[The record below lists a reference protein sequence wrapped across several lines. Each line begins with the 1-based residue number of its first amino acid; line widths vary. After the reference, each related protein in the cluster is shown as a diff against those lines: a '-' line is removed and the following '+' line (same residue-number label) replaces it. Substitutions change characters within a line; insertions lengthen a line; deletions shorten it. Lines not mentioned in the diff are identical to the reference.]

1 MYNNTYNIFMIS
13 TLKIHYG
20 VIALYNLT
28 YVNYCFVMQW
38 FKHCIIDFHFNKT
51 QLKNHNI
58 TLIDSH

>member
-1 MYNNTYNIFMIS
+1 MIS

-20 VIALYNLT
+20 VIALDNLT